1 MNTLS
6 VGTRAV
12 SVRSASSLGVE
23 IFLYLNVSWLL
34 VNDYILRIMQYSLQ
48 SQESWFADS
57 GLVQDIAAGNAVEPY
72 RTRLLVP
79 WIVVGLNNLD
89 DATLDFFG
97 IAQFQRLIYV
107 VCFAFLMLSIRM
119 MLTTLGFG
127 KGLGMAG
134 ALLTAALLSIAL
146 RDHVYQAWSWLEGVI
161 FALAVVMSLRVPR
174 PTLFSLLVAVASLN
188 RETAVFLPL
197 IPLGIAFARW
207 NTPQRW
213 ELVRVAATGFV
224 VAIVIRL
231 GLMFIWPGITSE
243 RTIDIATI
251 REWNQEL
258 PRLTIENLS
267 IFLGGLVVAAVVAL
281 LLRNPPKESVWIAA
295 LTVPPLVLV
304 WLYYSLWWEVRVLLP
319 VFILLLPMSLSAVVG
334 HPRPSMQRKHPAAAA
349 AEDVELQG

>member
-1 MNTLS
+1 
-6 VGTRAV
+6 
-12 SVRSASSLGVE
+12 
-23 IFLYLNVSWLL
+23 
-34 VNDYILRIMQYSLQ
+34 
-48 SQESWFADS
+48 
-57 GLVQDIAAGNAVEPY
+57 
-72 RTRLLVP
+72 
-79 WIVVGLNNLD
+79 
-89 DATLDFFG
+89 
-97 IAQFQRLIYV
+97 
-107 VCFAFLMLSIRM
+107 
-119 MLTTLGFG
+119 
-127 KGLGMAG
+127 MAG

-146 RDHVYQAWSWLEGVI
+146 RDHVYQAWSWLEEVT

-213 ELVRVAATGFV
+213 ELVKVAATGLV
-224 VAIVIRL
+224 VAVTIRL
-231 GLMFIWPGITSE
+231 GLMFIWPGTTSE

-267 IFLGGLVVAAVVAL
+267 IFLGGLVVAAVVSL
-281 LLRNPPKESVWIAA
+281 LLRNPPRESVWIAA

-319 VFILLLPMSLSAVVG
+319 VFILLLPISLSAVVG
-334 HPRPSMQRKHPAAAA
+334 HPRPSMQRKHQTALV
-349 AEDVELQG
+349 AEGVELQR